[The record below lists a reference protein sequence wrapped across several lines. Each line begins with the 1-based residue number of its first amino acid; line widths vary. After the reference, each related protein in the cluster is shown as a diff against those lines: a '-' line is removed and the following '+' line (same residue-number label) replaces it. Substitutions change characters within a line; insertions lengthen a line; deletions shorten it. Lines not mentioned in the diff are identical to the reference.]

1 MKSSGFTIM
10 ELVIVMI
17 AVGIL
22 SVVTIVATTRAIRQ
36 IQLGSATDK
45 MVSDLRYAK
54 SMASGTAKWYGISV
68 EVSPLN
74 QYTIYTTT
82 GTRDTVAANPAK
94 FQSNFIINLN
104 TDYGVVIGSVNIAG
118 GKKVEFSPL
127 GTPYDDRYGTAL
139 TADGVITLSK
149 ESISRTILISP
160 NTGRIFIQ

>member
-1 MKSSGFTIM
+1 MKNKGFTII
-10 ELVIVMI
+10 ELVMVMVAI
-17 AVGIL
+17 GIL

-54 SMASGTAKWYGISV
+54 LMASGTAKWYGISV

-82 GTRDTVAANPAK
+82 GTRDTVVDNPAK
-94 FQSNFIINLN
+94 LGSNFVIKVN
-104 TDYGVVIGSVNIAG
+104 TDYGVSIYSVNIAG